1 MNNYDGIKW
10 LNRHKN
16 RNDIS
21 AYLTHLTK
29 PQKSLDE
36 VEVLIK
42 ILKERKLLGSGK
54 NGFIKGTD
62 KAVCFQDAPVNGVGQ
77 NILHEENMRREFG
90 GKVRYKGVGLMLPKP
105 YVFKQGGRPVIYE
118 DKEIATT
125 LFADVNWRVVT
136 MNFSDPEYIVD
147 WSHER
152 EWRIKGDF
160 EFDLSKAYVVLSG
173 GAEYKKFMRNV
184 PEEILQE
191 ILGIVTLTPIIS

>member
-1 MNNYDGIKW
+1 MNNYDGTMW
-10 LNRHKN
+10 VNRHKN

-29 PQKSLDE
+29 PRRKMDE
-36 VEVLIK
+36 VDVLIK
-42 ILKERKLLGSGK
+42 ILKERKLLGSGR
-54 NGFIKGTD
+54 NGFIKGTE
-62 KAVCFQDAPVNGVGQ
+62 KAVCFQDAPVNGIGQ
-77 NILHEENMRREFG
+77 NILHEENMRKEFG

-105 YVFKQGGRPVIYE
+105 YIFKQGGRPVIYE
-118 DKEIATT
+118 DKEIASK

-136 MNFSDPEYIVD
+136 MNFNDRENIVD

-160 EFDLSKAYVVLSG
+160 EFDLSKVHVVLSG
-173 GAEYKKFMRNV
+173 RHEYKKFIENV

-191 ILGIVTLTPIIS
+191 ILGIVTLDAVIT

>member
-29 PQKSLDE
+29 PQNNLDA

-42 ILKERKLLGSGK
+42 ILKERRLLGSGR
-54 NGFIKGTD
+54 NGFIKGTER
-62 KAVCFQDAPVNGVGQ
+62 AVCFQDAPVNGIAQ
-77 NILHEENMRREFG
+77 NILHEENMREEFG
-90 GKVRYKGVGLMLPKP
+90 GKVRYQGVGLMLPKP

-118 DKEIATT
+118 DKDIASK
-125 LFADVNWRVVT
+125 LFSDVNWRVVT
-136 MNFSDPEYIVD
+136 MNFNDRNNIID

-160 EFDLSKAYVVLSG
+160 EFDLSKVYVVLSG
-173 GAEYKKFMRNV
+173 GTAYRKFMENV
-184 PEEILQE
+184 SEEILQE
-191 ILGIVTLTPIIS
+191 ILGVVTLDVIIA

>member
-10 LNRHKN
+10 LNRHKS

-21 AYLTHLTK
+21 IYLTHLTK
-29 PQKSLDE
+29 PQNNLDA

-54 NGFIKGTD
+54 NGFIIGTES
-62 KAVCFQDAPVNGVGQ
+62 AVCFQDAPVNGIAR
-77 NILHEENMRREFG
+77 NILHEENMREEFG
-90 GKVRYKGVGLMLPKP
+90 GRVRYQGVGLMLPKP

-118 DKEIATT
+118 DKEIASK
-125 LFADVNWRVVT
+125 LFSNVNWRVVT
-136 MNFSDPEYIVD
+136 MNFNDPDKIID

-160 EFDLSKAYVVLSG
+160 EFDLSKVYVVLSG
-173 GAEYKKFMRNV
+173 GTTYKKFMENV

-191 ILGIVTLTPIIS
+191 ILGIVTLDAIIA